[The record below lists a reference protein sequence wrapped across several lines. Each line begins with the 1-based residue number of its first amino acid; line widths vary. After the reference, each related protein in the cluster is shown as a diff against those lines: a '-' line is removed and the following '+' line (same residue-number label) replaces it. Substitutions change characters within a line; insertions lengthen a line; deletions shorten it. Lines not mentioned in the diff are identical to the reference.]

1 MLTKENVQQ
10 KKLKC
15 IEISTNLIFRKIH
28 DRKSYYQMCV
38 RHLQD
43 IFFCVQYIV
52 IKNKYNVIK
61 EI

>member
-1 MLTKENVQQ
+1 M
-10 KKLKC
+10 KC

-43 IFFCVQYIV
+43 IFFCAQYIV